1 MKASK
6 DELSLNITEH
16 VHWLKDVIN
25 KYLTT
30 GKVLSADFS
39 ELPYLADDD
48 LTVLPDARLRFLNFH
63 NFFTN
68 QIASDE
74 KKYIITI

>member
-25 KYLTT
+25 KYLMT
-30 GKVLSADFS
+30 GKFLSADFS
-39 ELPYLADDD
+39 ELPYLACDD
-48 LTVLPDARLRFLNFH
+48 LKVLPDDRRVTKLFKSPDPTLN
-63 NFFTN
+63 
-68 QIASDE
+68 S
-74 KKYIITI
+74 

>member
-25 KYLTT
+25 KYLMT

-48 LTVLPDARLRFLNFH
+48 LTVLPDARWTTKSFLDYDF
-63 NFFTN
+63 
-68 QIASDE
+68 
-74 KKYIITI
+74 

>member
-25 KYLTT
+25 KCLMT

-39 ELPYLADDD
+39 ELPYLADAD
-48 LTVLPDARLRFLNFH
+48 LSVLPDASLQILLNLFLDYDF
-63 NFFTN
+63 
-68 QIASDE
+68 
-74 KKYIITI
+74 